1 MFSRTTKDPEYPTE
15 TGNRNDGQNLVEG
28 WLKNKKV
35 NGHCA
40 TTLFNELLE
49 RIFLPKTDFSVLL
62 QKAKY
67 VWNKVDFD
75 AVKPSNTDFLMG
87 TK

>member
-49 RIFLPKTDFSVLL
+49 RIFLPKHF
-62 QKAKY
+62 QKRI
-67 VWNKVDFD
+67 
-75 AVKPSNTDFLMG
+75 FLFYYRRQNMCG
-87 TK
+87 TKLILMLSNLQIRTS